1 MNPMHLRRSVAGLLV
16 LAGTLAGQN
25 RRQEPLI
32 SAEPMKRAFTAVVEA
47 ANRATARIACGDKI
61 VAFATVVGEGLLV
74 TKASE
79 LSGESL
85 CCEMDG
91 HRLPCSRI
99 GLDDSD
105 DLALLQAQGE
115 SEPGAR
121 PVRWQPVAWRDELPQ
136 PGAFLA
142 STSGAGLP
150 AGIGILSAPL
160 YRHSQQRGFL
170 GVQMTRQQQPVTL
183 QTVTEDSAA
192 AAAGLLA
199 GDVIL
204 ALGGEPVDTS
214 AEFMRRLGLSKP
226 GDKVSLHV
234 RRDERELDLE
244 ATLRTDRRGPLS
256 SQERLW
262 GPLSEVR
269 SGFGDVL
276 QHDTVLRPDQCGG
289 PLVDLSGK
297 AVGINIA
304 RAGRV
309 ETLALPSSTVRKA
322 VARMLA
328 EQAKPKR

>member
-32 SAEPMKRAFTAVVEA
+32 SAEPMKRAFTAVVET

-61 VAFATVVGEGLLV
+61 VALATVVGEGLLV

-79 LSGESL
+79 LAGESL
-85 CCEMDG
+85 CCEMEG

-99 GLDDSD
+99 GLDEAD

-115 SEPGAR
+115 PEPQPGAK
-121 PVRWQPVAWRDELPQ
+121 PLRWQPVAWRDELPQ
-136 PGAFLA
+136 QGAFLA
-142 STSGAGLP
+142 SASGAGLP

-160 YRHSQQRGFL
+160 YRHSLQRGFL

-204 ALGGEPVDTS
+204 ALGGEPIDSS
-214 AEFMRRLGLSKP
+214 AEFVRRLGLSKP
-226 GDKVSLHV
+226 GDKVALHV

-244 ATLRTDRRGPLS
+244 ATLRADRRGPLS

-309 ETLALPSSTVRKA
+309 ETLALPASTVRQA

-328 EQAKPKR
+328 ARR